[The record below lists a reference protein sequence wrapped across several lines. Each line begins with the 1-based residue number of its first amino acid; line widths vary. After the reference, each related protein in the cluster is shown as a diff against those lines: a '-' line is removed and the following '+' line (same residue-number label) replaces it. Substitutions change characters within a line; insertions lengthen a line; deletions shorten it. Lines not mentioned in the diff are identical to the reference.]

1 MYVSMSVSSLT
12 PVVPALDWPGSKSG
26 QCSCCEMAGLKAGLL
41 IDPVGEDRGDVDSLG
56 GGL

>member
-1 MYVSMSVSSLT
+1 MSVSSLT